1 MNFVINAMPYVI
13 LLQSIMMNIRVV
25 TNIFSE
31 PFFIGILVE

>member
-13 LLQSIMMNIRVV
+13 LLQSIMINIRVV
-25 TNIFSE
+25 INIFLE